1 MFKLNHKE
9 ILKQKLFNYDYSNT
23 PVNNMILVELNCLH
37 ITVETQST
45 NGFTHWKSSGGTFE
59 SLIEKMNY
67 EVSKNPDYD
76 LIIVDKNTK

>member
-45 NGFTHWKSSGGTFE
+45 NGFTHWKSSGGTLE
-59 SLIEKMNY
+59 GLIEKMNY
-67 EVSKNPDYD
+67 EVSKNPDYN